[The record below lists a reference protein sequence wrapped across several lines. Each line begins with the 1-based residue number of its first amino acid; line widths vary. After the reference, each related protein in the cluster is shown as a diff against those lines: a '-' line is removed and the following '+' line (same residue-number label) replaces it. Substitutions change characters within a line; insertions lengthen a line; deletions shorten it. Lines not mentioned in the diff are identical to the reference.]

1 MRQGLSLSGCDERS
15 RALPNGAKKNF
26 LSSYLHDDRGNLIE
40 STWKKESVFEK
51 KKNLSY
57 SFCLR
62 TLSQTC
68 KDVNIYSNRKTC
80 FPIAGERGVLA
91 QFFFFLTNER
101 GFKKRTRRRRRK
113 LSCARASIDIRR
125 THSASIKKWNP
136 FSFCSASSFP
146 AGPSP
151 TVDLSTPALKPLQMH
166 PITVESFH
174 NRKTLIRLS
183 SRPLHPITGRVTP
196 SPVISSSP
204 VNHMRSFVT
213 GFIFHTYQ

>member
-1 MRQGLSLSGCDERS
+1 MIFKMRQGLSLSGCDERS

-40 STWKKESVFEK
+40 STWKKESVLKK

-91 QFFFFLTNER
+91 QFFF
-101 GFKKRTRRRRRK
+101 
-113 LSCARASIDIRR
+113 S
-125 THSASIKKWNP
+125 
-136 FSFCSASSFP
+136 
-146 AGPSP
+146 SP
-151 TVDLSTPALKPLQMH
+151 TREALKNGR
-166 PITVESFH
+166 EGDGG
-174 NRKTLIRLS
+174 S
-183 SRPLHPITGRVTP
+183 SVVLEPA
-196 SPVISSSP
+196 
-204 VNHMRSFVT
+204 
-213 GFIFHTYQ
+213 